1 MGANTVAAGLRDPA
15 SAAPSAAALGAPPLG
30 LAASIALYLGVVG
43 GSAALSAAALRAG
56 WNAGAVAGG
65 AFFSLCALFFGLER
79 WRPWRRSWLS
89 GWSDLRIDLPLIL
102 LAAPVGFLIVQPAVA
117 LAGRSAQAL
126 DSGLWPAHWPLIAQ
140 GFLALLLGDF
150 FRYWFHR
157 AEHAWLPLW
166 RIHATHHS
174 AERIYFLNGPR
185 LHPLEIALSGV
196 LQQVPL
202 VLLGA
207 SEAALTLSLAL
218 TVAIGRF
225 QHGNLALTLGPL
237 NYLFSAPAPHRWHHA
252 RDPRTAACNFGGD
265 VLVWDLLFGTFFLP
279 KGREPSDDV
288 GIPDGAAFPQDI
300 LGVLASPFAWP
311 RFRTP
316 E

>member
-1 MGANTVAAGLRDPA
+1 MAANVVAA
-15 SAAPSAAALGAPPLG
+15 AAREPVSAALGAPPLG
-30 LAASIALYLGVVG
+30 MAASIALYLGVVT
-43 GSAALSAAALRAG
+43 GSAAFGVFALRAG
-56 WNAGAVAGG
+56 VNAGAVAGG
-65 AFFSLCALFFGLER
+65 AFFALCALFFFLER
-79 WRPWRRSWLS
+79 WRPWRRRWLS
-89 GWSDLRIDLPLIL
+89 GWSDLRVDLPLIL

-126 DSGLWPAHWPLIAQ
+126 DSGLWPAHWPLVAQ

-207 SEAALTLSLAL
+207 SEEALALSLAL

-237 NYLFSAPAPHRWHHA
+237 NYVFSAPAPHRWHHV

-279 KGREPSDDV
+279 RDREPSDDV
-288 GIPDGAAFPQDI
+288 GIPDGDQFPRGI
-300 LGVLASPFAWP
+300 GGVLASPFAWP
-311 RFRTP
+311 RFRMP

>member
-1 MGANTVAAGLRDPA
+1 MAANMAAAATPEPA
-15 SAAPSAAALGAPPLG
+15 SAALGAPPLG
-30 LAASIALYLGVVG
+30 MAASISLYVGVVA
-43 GSAALSAAALRAG
+43 GSATLAALALRAG
-56 WNAGAVAGG
+56 VNAGAVAGG
-65 AFFSLCALFFGLER
+65 AFFALCALFFFLER
-79 WRPWRRSWLS
+79 WRPWRRRWLT
-89 GWSDLRIDLPLIL
+89 GYRDLRVDLPLIL
-102 LAAPVGFLIVQPAVA
+102 LAAPAGFLIVAPSVA
-117 LAGRSAQAL
+117 LAGRVSQSL
-126 DSGLWPAHWPLIAQ
+126 DFGLWPAHWPLVVQ
-140 GFLALLLGDF
+140 GSLALLLGDF

-202 VLLGA
+202 ALLGA
-207 SEAALTLSLAL
+207 SQEALALSVAL

-237 NYLFSAPAPHRWHHA
+237 DYLFSAPAPHRWHHA

-279 KGREPSDDV
+279 RGREPSDDV
-288 GIPDGAAFPQDI
+288 GIPDGDHFPRGI
-300 LGVLASPFAWP
+300 LGVLASPFSWP
-311 RFRTP
+311 RFRAP

>member
-1 MGANTVAAGLRDPA
+1 MEADAAAGRTRARA
-15 SAAPSAAALGAPPLG
+15 SAAPDSATLGAPALG
-30 LAASIALYLGVVG
+30 MFASIALYLGVVT
-43 GSAALSAAALRAG
+43 GSAALSAAALQAG
-56 WNAGAVAGG
+56 WHAGAVAGG
-65 AFFSLCALFFGLER
+65 AFFTLCALFFLLER
-79 WRPWRRSWLS
+79 WRPWRRRWLS
-89 GWSDLRIDLPLIL
+89 GWSDLRVDLPLIL
-102 LAAPVGFLIVQPAVA
+102 LAAPAGFLIVQPAVA
-117 LAGRSAQAL
+117 LAGRVARAL
-126 DSGLWPAHWPLIAQ
+126 DSGLWPQHWPLIAQ
-140 GFLALLLGDF
+140 GLLALLLGDF

-207 SEAALTLSLAL
+207 SEQALALSLAL

-237 NYLFSAPAPHRWHHA
+237 NYVFSAPTPHRWHHA

-279 KGREPSDDV
+279 RDREPSDDV
-288 GIPDGAAFPQDI
+288 GIPDGDAFPREI
-300 LGVLASPFAWP
+300 AGVLASPFSWP